1 MKSSTNKKVIKMVQL
16 ALLFALVVV
25 LQVVSAVMPKI
36 GPVSITL
43 TLVPVVVGAIV
54 LGTSGGAVLGFA
66 FGLIVM
72 INCIVGLDA
81 GGSILWNANP
91 WLCGIICFVK
101 GIAAGVAPALIYR
114 VARGKSASVSNARKY
129 ASAILAAISAP
140 VVNTALFVAG
150 MFLFFKD
157 TLYAWAGG
165 TNVATYV
172 IVGLAGVNFI
182 VELAINI
189 ILSPAIV
196 RIVDVVG
203 KKVKRV

>member
-1 MKSSTNKKVIKMVQL
+1 MRSNKKIVRMVEI

-43 TLVPVVVGAIV
+43 TLVPVVVGAIM
-54 LGTSGGAVLGFA
+54 LGGSGGATLGFA

-72 INCIVGLDA
+72 INCITALDP
-81 GGSILWNANP
+81 GGNILWNANP
-91 WLCGIICFVK
+91 FFCALICFVK
-101 GIAAGVAPALIYR
+101 GIAAGFVPAVLYR
-114 VARGKSASVSNARKY
+114 AVRGKKETIGEGRKY
-129 ASAILAAISAP
+129 VSALVAALAAP
-140 VVNTALFVAG
+140 VVNTGLFVAG

-157 TLYAWAGG
+157 TLYVWAGG

-172 IVGLAGVNFI
+172 IVGLAGVNFL

-189 ILSPAIV
+189 VLSPAIV

-203 KKVKRV
+203 KKMKK